1 MNLFCN
7 FTLTLILACIA
18 IIHIYWAFGGNWGK
32 QQAVPTTP
40 TGVPLFAA
48 GFVASFGVGA
58 VLFCFIA
65 LVNIEN
71 SDYIPQKIYT
81 SLRALVALIF
91 LIRSIGDFKYVGFF
105 KKVSNTNFARLD
117 KKYYSPLCLII
128 FILMVTKLII
138 NVSSV

>member
-7 FTLTLILACIA
+7 FTLTLILASIA
-18 IIHIYWAFGGNWGK
+18 IIHIYWAFGGSWGK

-40 TGVPLFAA
+40 TGVPLFAP

-58 VLFCFIA
+58 VLTCFII
-65 LVNIEN
+65 LVNLGN

-81 SLRALVALIF
+81 SLLALVALIF

-105 KKVSNTNFARLD
+105 KKVNETNFARLD
-117 KKYYSPLCLII
+117 KRYYSPLCLTI
-128 FILMVTKLII
+128 FILFILKI
-138 NVSSV
+138 VSL